1 MHLGRCEA
9 CRLKYAPDLALIDV
23 ISEAPEPEYPTV
35 AVEAVRIARARM
47 KRLALLKWGGV
58 AAVVSLVVAVMG
70 SLGSGLPGVLADLL
84 TAAVGTRPDLG
95 VGRALLSVL
104 VSVGE
109 SVRELIFGGALVREL
124 APLMP
129 QIIVS
134 AIGLG
139 LVAVFLMYVMGLWLR
154 KPGRVRS

>member
-1 MHLGRCEA
+1 MNEKRSQYSALDR
-9 CRLKYAPDLALIDV
+9 ALIDA
-23 ISEAPEPEYPTV
+23 IRRASEPAYPSV
-35 AVEAVRIARARM
+35 AKEAVRIARARM
-47 KRLALLKWGGV
+47 KRLALLRWGGI

-70 SLGSGLPGVLADLL
+70 SLGSGFSGVLVDLL
-84 TAAVGTRPDLG
+84 TAAVGTRPELG
-95 VGRALLSVL
+95 IVRTLLSTL

-109 SVRELIFGGALVREL
+109 TVRGLIFSGALARELGPFV
-124 APLMP
+124 P

-154 KPGRVRS
+154 KPRRVRS